1 MGAGAQNAEK
11 VSLKGEKS
19 KGLVAA
25 FYLWPRIV
33 VNSLL
38 SLAVWLI
45 ATRCTLCTALANGQ
59 QSACINIAVQLPSN
73 CRSIRN
79 TQCSP
84 VDTLPKYELA
94 RAG

>member
-73 CRSIRN
+73 CQN
-79 TQCSP
+79 TNLHEQGSTRRVPEHKC
-84 VDTLPKYELA
+84 A
-94 RAG
+94 N